1 MDVSYIWVWEG
12 DHIKVIWQM
21 LGDGDPCPM
30 FTVRARVTNLWGPEV
45 DWGVSTLSPGLSWL
59 HSSLPSL
66 HSGLT
71 SRHHITESQRS
82 PQVDN
87 IVLDVY
93 LVNFKYTVTEYTFDN
108 QTVRDWDGLN
118 QDKI

>member
-1 MDVSYIWVWEG
+1 MVTPVLCSLSDLASPTSEDRRLTEG
-12 DHIKVIWQM
+12 SPLSV
-21 LGDGDPCPM
+21 P
-30 FTVRARVTNLWGPEV
+30 A
-45 DWGVSTLSPGLSWL
+45 SPGFT
-59 HSSLPSL
+59 PL